1 MNRLIGI
8 EKESISGFC
17 REQKPEPPADI
28 CFDMLGWMEG
38 L

>member
-17 REQKPEPPADI
+17 REQRQELPADI
-28 CFDMLGWMEG
+28 CFDMSGWAEG